1 MANNGNAKQA
11 SAWAKALPAAV
22 EEYPFGP
29 QAAVFKVGGKM
40 FALVPNTQ
48 ESVTVKVDPDDGA
61 ALRSQFDAISPG
73 YHMNKRHWIT
83 IDLKPDGQSVPV
95 EDLIE
100 DSYELVVA
108 SLPKKRRISLGLM
121 TD

>member
-1 MANNGNAKQA
+1 MAKNVDAKRA
-11 SAWAKALPAAV
+11 AAWAGAMPAAV

-29 QAAVFKVGGKM
+29 QAAVFKVGDKM
-40 FALVPNTQ
+40 FALVPNTE

-61 ALRSQFDAISPG
+61 ALRSQFTAISPG

-83 IDLKPDGQSVPV
+83 IDLGPDGQSVPV

-100 DSYELVVA
+100 ESYDLVVA
-108 SLPKKRRISLGLM
+108 SLSKAIRTRLGLLA
-121 TD
+121 D

>member
-1 MANNGNAKQA
+1 MAKKVNAEQA
-11 SAWAKALPAAV
+11 ASWARALPESV

-40 FALVPNTQ
+40 FALVPNTE

-61 ALRSQFDAISPG
+61 ALRSQFAAVVPG

-83 IDLKPDGQSVPV
+83 IHLDADAQDVPV

-100 DSYELVVA
+100 DSFELVVA
-108 SLPKKRRISLGLM
+108 SLPRKLRTTLGLA
-121 TD
+121 D